1 MNKRLVRFSISAA
14 AVLVLAAG
22 CSSGTGA
29 PAGVPSNA
37 SSPSISSPMD
47 HSPSGTHAATPVAAP
62 SPDTTQAAELRAALT
77 SLLNDHVWLAG
88 NALDTAVKK
97 KGNLKDPQVVGA
109 VKALDANSVAL
120 SKAIGSVYP
129 DAEKPFLA
137 SWRQHIGFF
146 VNYTLGKATKND
158 KQVAKAKS
166 DLDKYRTSFG
176 ELINSVVPEL
186 PADAVAEE
194 LKPHVAS
201 LFTAIDASVAGKPD
215 YQTKL
220 SMAAG
225 HMLMTADV
233 LAGGIAKN
241 KGLEGDVDGTASTV
255 RATLTQQ
262 LQDHVWLAG
271 NAIDTALYKKGNLKD
286 PQVAGAVKA
295 LDENSV
301 ALAKTVGSV
310 YPDAEK
316 PFLASWRQH
325 IGFFVNYTL
334 GKATKNE
341 KQAAKA
347 KADLNKYRTS
357 FGQLINSVIPELPAD
372 AVAKELVPHV
382 NTLIA
387 AIDADIA
394 GKADYQSK
402 LTAAADHMPMTAA
415 ILASGIVANKKI
427 ES

>member
-47 HSPSGTHAATPVAAP
+47 HSASGTHAATPVSDP

-97 KGNLKDPQVVGA
+97 KGDLKNPQVVGA

-166 DLDKYRTSFG
+166 DPVNT
-176 ELINSVVPEL
+176 
-186 PADAVAEE
+186 
-194 LKPHVAS
+194 
-201 LFTAIDASVAGKPD
+201 
-215 YQTKL
+215 
-220 SMAAG
+220 
-225 HMLMTADV
+225 
-233 LAGGIAKN
+233 
-241 KGLEGDVDGTASTV
+241 
-255 RATLTQQ
+255 
-262 LQDHVWLAG
+262 DHVV
-271 NAIDTALYKKGNLKD
+271 DVHKFLKD
-286 PQVAGAVKA
+286 FDGNF
-295 LDENSV
+295 E
-301 ALAKTVGSV
+301 
-310 YPDAEK
+310 
-316 PFLASWRQH
+316 
-325 IGFFVNYTL
+325 TL
-334 GKATKNE
+334 F
-341 KQAAKA
+341 
-347 KADLNKYRTS
+347 D
-357 FGQLINSVIPELPAD
+357 
-372 AVAKELVPHV
+372 
-382 NTLIA
+382 
-387 AIDADIA
+387 
-394 GKADYQSK
+394 
-402 LTAAADHMPMTAA
+402 
-415 ILASGIVANKKI
+415 
-427 ES
+427 

>member
-1 MNKRLVRFSISAA
+1 M
-14 AVLVLAAG
+14 
-22 CSSGTGA
+22 
-29 PAGVPSNA
+29 
-37 SSPSISSPMD
+37 
-47 HSPSGTHAATPVAAP
+47 
-62 SPDTTQAAELRAALT
+62 
-77 SLLNDHVWLAG
+77 
-88 NALDTAVKK
+88 
-97 KGNLKDPQVVGA
+97 KGDLKNPQVVGA

-146 VNYTLGKATKND
+146 VNYTLGRATKND

-176 ELINSVVPEL
+176 QLINSVVPEL

-201 LFTAIDASVAGKPD
+201 LYAAIDASVAGKPD

-233 LAGGIAKN
+233 LAGGIAMN
-241 KGLEGDVDGTASTV
+241 KSLEGDVEGTASTV

-271 NAIDTALYKKGNLKD
+271 NAIDTALSKKGNLKD

-301 ALAKTVGSV
+301 ALAKTIGSV

-415 ILASGIVANKKI
+415 ILTSGIVANKKI

>member
-1 MNKRLVRFSISAA
+1 MNKRFARFSISAA

-22 CSSGTGA
+22 CSSTGA
-29 PAGVPSNA
+29 PAGMPSQAPSVVPSA
-37 SSPSISSPMD
+37 SVT
-47 HSPSGTHAATPVAAP
+47 HSPTHSAAAMPVSAPDASEAA
-62 SPDTTQAAELRAALT
+62 ALRATLT
-77 SLLNDHVWLAG
+77 SLLSDHVWLAG
-88 NALDTAVKK
+88 NALDTAVQN
-97 KGNLKDPQVVGA
+97 KGDLKDPQVVGA

-120 SKAIGSVYP
+120 AKAIGSVYP
-129 DAEKPFLA
+129 EAEKPFLA

-176 ELINSVVPEL
+176 QLINSVVPEL

-201 LFTAIDASVAGKPD
+201 LYAAIDASVAGKPD

-241 KGLEGDVDGTASTV
+241 KSLEGDVDGTASTV

-301 ALAKTVGSV
+301 ALAKTIGSV

-357 FGQLINSVIPELPAD
+357 FGQLINSVIPQLPAD

-415 ILASGIVANKKI
+415 ILTSGIVANKKI

>member
-1 MNKRLVRFSISAA
+1 MNKRFARFSISAA

-22 CSSGTGA
+22 CSSTGA
-29 PAGVPSNA
+29 PAGMPSQAPSVVPSA
-37 SSPSISSPMD
+37 SVT
-47 HSPSGTHAATPVAAP
+47 HSPTHSAAAMPVSAPDASEAA
-62 SPDTTQAAELRAALT
+62 ALRATLT
-77 SLLNDHVWLAG
+77 SLLSDHVWLAG
-88 NALDTAVKK
+88 NALDTAVQN
-97 KGNLKDPQVVGA
+97 KGDLKDPQVVGA

-120 SKAIGSVYP
+120 AKAIGSVYP
-129 DAEKPFLA
+129 EAEKPFLA

-176 ELINSVVPEL
+176 QLINSVVPEL

-201 LFTAIDASVAGKPD
+201 LYAAIDASVAGKPD

-295 LDENSV
+295 LDANSV

-372 AVAKELVPHV
+372 AVAKELAPHV

>member
-14 AVLVLAAG
+14 AVLVIAAG
-22 CSSGTGA
+22 CSSGNGA

-37 SSPSISSPMD
+37 TSPSSSSSMATHPSS
-47 HSPSGTHAATPVAAP
+47 HSPTTTAAD
-62 SPDTTQAAELRAALT
+62 PDTTEAAQLRAALT

-88 NALDTAVKK
+88 NALDTAVKQ
-97 KGNLKDPQVVGA
+97 KGDLKDPHVVGA

-158 KQVAKAKS
+158 KQIAKAKA

-201 LFTAIDASVAGKPD
+201 LYAAIDASVAGKPG
-215 YQTKL
+215 YQAKL
-220 SMAAG
+220 TMAAG

-233 LAGGIAKN
+233 LAGGIAQN

-271 NAIDTALYKKGNLKD
+271 NAIDTALSKKGNLKD
-286 PQVAGAVKA
+286 PQVVGAVKA
-295 LDENSV
+295 LDANSV

-325 IGFFVNYTL
+325 IGFFVSYTL

-347 KADLNKYRTS
+347 KADLNNYRTS
-357 FGQLINSVIPELPAD
+357 FGELINSVIPQLPAD

-382 NTLIA
+382 DTLIA

-402 LTAAADHMPMTAA
+402 LTVAADHMPMTAA
-415 ILASGIVANKKI
+415 ILTSGIVANKKI